1 MAVTKEEFH
10 KIYTEELEPTLKI
23 LEQERIVQDKKD
35 SKIVKPCTV
44 VGLVSFIMAFFL
56 GFISILTPLLIV
68 CVFLSVVTLFVAFS
82 TMNKSG
88 ERRRKFLKGTVLP
101 KVLALHGQF
110 YFSQNPNAI
119 TLVDINR
126 KMGLYN
132 QSTTK
137 TDDDT
142 VVGIYKGCNLLIN
155 ECKLTHIESR
165 GKHSRT
171 VTDFKGLIIKIQM
184 KKKFKG
190 VTILGSSNN
199 IRKLKGFENVEL
211 ESVDFMQ
218 NRKVYS
224 TDQIEARYLLT
235 TAFMERVQSV
245 AKSFMGNRSNNM
257 SSTDF
262 ANIEVAMNQVK
273 SVPIIGAQMSTS
285 LEKYLYDVSAAF
297 MGGYVY
303 LFINTFED
311 FFDVDLNAPIFGADQ
326 AKYSLLGEEKYY
338 NIYNQLSAILGIID
352 YLKLDKNLGL

>member
-23 LEQERIVQDKKD
+23 LEQERIVQDNKD
-35 SKIVKPCTV
+35 SKIVKPCTI
-44 VGLVSFIMAFFL
+44 VGLVSFIITILLSIINHPLVILSFFVS
-56 GFISILTPLLIV
+56 FILFIV
-68 CVFLSVVTLFVAFS
+68 AAYVL
-82 TMNKSG
+82 NKSKA
-88 ERRRKFLKGTVLP
+88 RRRKFLKGNVLS
-101 KVLALHGQF
+101 KVLSLHGQF

-119 TLVDINR
+119 TLVEIKR

-132 QSTTK
+132 CSTTK

-155 ECKLTHIESR
+155 ECELTHTEKR
-165 GKHSRT
+165 GKSSTT

-184 KKKFKG
+184 KKNFKG
-190 VTILGSSNN
+190 ITILGRSDN

-235 TAFMERVQSV
+235 TSFMERVQSV
-245 AKSFMGNRSNNM
+245 AKSFMESRNGSM
-257 SSTDF
+257 SSTDP
-262 ANIEVAMNQVK
+262 ANMAAVVNQVK
-273 SVPIIGAQMSTS
+273 SVS
-285 LEKYLYDVSAAF
+285 LVGNYISSQIEKYLSNISVAF
-297 MGGYVY
+297 IEGYIY

-311 FFDVDLNAPIFGADQ
+311 FFDIDLNAPIFGADKE
-326 AKYSLLGEEKYY
+326 KYSLLGEDKYY

>member
-10 KIYTEELEPTLKI
+10 KIYKEQLEPVLKK
-23 LEQERIVQDKKD
+23 LEEERVIED
-35 SKIVKPCTV
+35 SKNNKIIKPLLLIGCV
-44 VGLVSFIMAFFL
+44 AFIMIFVLNSVNDSLA
-56 GFISILTPLLIV
+56 IV
-68 CVFLSVVTLFVAFS
+68 CFFIVFFTIFPVGYIL
-82 TMNKSG
+82 NKSH
-88 ERRRKFLKGTVLP
+88 EKRRKFLKERVFP
-101 KVLALHGQF
+101 KILSLHGQF
-110 YFSQNPNAI
+110 YFSQNPKAI

-132 QSTTK
+132 RSTTK

-155 ECKLTHIESR
+155 ECELTHIESR

-184 KKKFKG
+184 KKNFKG
-190 VTILGSSNN
+190 VTILGSSDN

-235 TAFMERVQSV
+235 TAFMERLQSV
-245 AKSFMGNRSNNM
+245 SECFTKNRVDKISSISSANTIAIVEQAKEIPFIGN
-257 SSTDF
+257 
-262 ANIEVAMNQVK
+262 V
-273 SVPIIGAQMSTS
+273 
-285 LEKYLYDVSAAF
+285 LEKRMFNISAAF
-297 MGGYVY
+297 IEGYIYV
-303 LFINTFED
+303 FINTFED
-311 FFDVDLNAPIFGADQ
+311 FFDVDLIAPIFGGDQ
-326 AKYSLLGEEKYY
+326 KKYTLLDEDKYY

-352 YLKLDKNLGL
+352 YLKLDMDLGL

>member
-1 MAVTKEEFH
+1 MTVTREEFH
-10 KIYTEELEPTLKI
+10 RIYTEQLEPVLKL
-23 LEQERIVQDKKD
+23 LEEERVIED
-35 SKIVKPCTV
+35 SKNNKIIKPLLLIGCV
-44 VGLVSFIMAFFL
+44 AFIMIFVLNSVNDSLA
-56 GFISILTPLLIV
+56 IV
-68 CVFLSVVTLFVAFS
+68 CFFIVFFTIFPVGYIL
-82 TMNKSG
+82 NKSH
-88 ERRRKFLKGTVLP
+88 EKRRKFLKERVFP
-101 KVLALHGQF
+101 KILSLHGQF
-110 YFSQNPNAI
+110 YFSQNPKAI

-132 QSTTK
+132 RSTTK

-155 ECKLTHIESR
+155 ECELTHIESR

-184 KKKFKG
+184 KKNFKG
-190 VTILGSSNN
+190 VTILGSSDN

-262 ANIEVAMNQVK
+262 ANIELAMNQVK
-273 SVPIIGAQMSTS
+273 SVPLIGAQMSAS
-285 LEKYLYDVSAAF
+285 LEKYLYDVSVAF
-297 MGGYVY
+297 IDGYIY
-303 LFINTFED
+303 LFINSFED
-311 FFDVDLNAPIFGADQ
+311 FFDIDLNAPISGADP